1 MEVSGTILSKTPGRM
16 TLEAQLIQAHLKL
29 QLATPSE
36 DGSRTVT
43 LMRYGAYEVRLV
55 EPSHA
60 SPAGGVLFWIEL
72 FDHDRRRS
80 IDSVGSYIL
89 EDAAIAAGAAMLHW
103 PSWHLH
109 VAGTTEHTLSGET
122 CRADA
127 GVYRAATSNC

>member
-16 TLEAQLIQAHLKL
+16 TLEARLIQAHLKL

-36 DGSRTVT
+36 DGSRAVT
-43 LMRYGAYEVRLV
+43 LMRYGAHEVRLV
-55 EPSHA
+55 EPSHG

-89 EDAAIAAGAAMLHW
+89 EDAAIAAE
-103 PSWHLH
+103 HLIAH
-109 VAGTTEHTLSGET
+109 AERQGEYPHQ
-122 CRADA
+122 A
-127 GVYRAATSNC
+127 

>member
-1 MEVSGTILSKTPGRM
+1 MKVSGTILSKTPGRM

-80 IDSVGSYIL
+80 IDSVGSYII
-89 EDAAIAAGAAMLHW
+89 EDAVIAAE
-103 PSWHLH
+103 HLIAH
-109 VAGTTEHTLSGET
+109 AERQGEDPHQ
-122 CRADA
+122 A
-127 GVYRAATSNC
+127 